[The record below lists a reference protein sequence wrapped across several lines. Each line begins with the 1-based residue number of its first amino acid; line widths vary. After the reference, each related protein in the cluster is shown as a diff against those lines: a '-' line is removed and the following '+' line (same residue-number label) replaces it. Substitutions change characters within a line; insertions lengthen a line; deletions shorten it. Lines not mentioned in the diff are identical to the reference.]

1 MNDKQVHIVVLRFS
15 AMGDVAMTIPV
26 LKALLEQH
34 PNVKITMVSKPFF
47 EPLFTDLPRLQFLKA
62 DVKNEYKGF
71 LGLRRLSKTI
81 ASLKPDVIADLHNV
95 LRSNVVLRFLKLKGL
110 RGEQIDK
117 GRTEKKALTKAENK
131 TLQLLKSTH
140 QRYAEVFERLGFPVK
155 LSEVAPLPI
164 PLPMASVELLL
175 KTKTF
180 KKVGIA
186 PFAAHV
192 GKQYPLSKMEEV
204 IEKLA
209 ENHHVLLFGG
219 GEKEAIALEAIEKV
233 HENITS
239 IVGKL
244 SFKEEINLI
253 SQLDIM
259 IAMDSGNGH
268 IAANYGIPVI
278 TIWGVTH
285 PYLGFKPFFQ
295 RDENQITPDLKQYP
309 LIPTSVYGNKYPE
322 GYLSCFETIAPKKII
337 DKIIEVLSCRQLKN

>member
-15 AMGDVAMTIPV
+15 AMGDVAMTVPV

-47 EPLFTDLPRLQFLKA
+47 EPLFIDLPRVQFLKA

-81 ASLKPDVIADLHNV
+81 ASLKPDAIADLHNV

-117 GRTEKKALTKAENK
+117 GRTEKKTLTKTENK

-140 QRYAEVFERLGFPVK
+140 QRYADVFENLGFPVK
-155 LSEVAPLPI
+155 LNIVAPLPI
-164 PLPMASVELLL
+164 PSPITSVESLLNA
-175 KTKTF
+175 KTL

-209 ENHHVLLFGG
+209 KDCHIFLFGG

-233 HENITS
+233 HENVTS
-239 IVGKL
+239 VVGKL
-244 SFKEEINLI
+244 SFREEINLI
-253 SQLDIM
+253 SQLDAM
-259 IAMDSGNGH
+259 VAMDSGNGH
-268 IAANYGIPVI
+268 LAANYGIPVI

-285 PYLGFKPFFQ
+285 PYIGFKPFFQ
-295 RDENQITPDLKQYP
+295 GDENQITPDLEQYP

-322 GYLSCFETIAPKKII
+322 GYLSCFDTITPEQII
-337 DKIIEVLSCRQLKN
+337 QVIEKSTS

>member
-15 AMGDVAMTIPV
+15 AMGDVAMTVPV

-47 EPLFTDLPRLQFLKA
+47 EPLFIDLPRVQFLKA

-81 ASLKPDVIADLHNV
+81 ASLKPDAIADLHNV

-117 GRTEKKALTKAENK
+117 GRTEKKALTKTENK

-140 QRYAEVFERLGFPVK
+140 QRYADVFENLGFPVK
-155 LSEVAPLPI
+155 LNIVAPLPI
-164 PLPMASVELLL
+164 PSPITSVESLLNA
-175 KTKTF
+175 KTL

-209 ENHHVLLFGG
+209 KDCHIFLFGG

-233 HENITS
+233 HENVTS
-239 IVGKL
+239 VVGKL
-244 SFKEEINLI
+244 SFREEINLI
-253 SQLDIM
+253 SQLDAM
-259 IAMDSGNGH
+259 VAMDSGNGH
-268 IAANYGIPVI
+268 LAANYGIPVI

-285 PYLGFKPFFQ
+285 PYIGFKPFFQ
-295 RDENQITPDLKQYP
+295 GDENQITPDLEQYP

-322 GYLSCFETIAPKKII
+322 GYLSCFDTITPEQII
-337 DKIIEVLSCRQLKN
+337 QVIEKSTS